1 MRVFV
6 TGASSGIGKRIVNAL
21 LIEGHKVICLSR
33 QKDFL
38 VEKAVVIQGDL
49 QDPTSFS
56 KYLEN
61 IDLVIHGAAITHTDN
76 TKLYFKINF
85 EATKGLVRLAEHH
98 HAKRF
103 LYISTR
109 ALGPDGGAYAA
120 SKFRA
125 EECITSSQLSWVIFR
140 PSEVYGTN
148 KDEGIDALINLVLT
162 NKIIP
167 IIGRGQYKFAPVFVD
182 DVVKAA
188 LNLIQRNEIIK
199 KTYTICGPE
208 AFTMKDFVSVL
219 CQSYSLNRII
229 FHVPVFLVKMAV
241 RFKRILPLPVS
252 ISRDQIERIQISKDS
267 DFSAAKKDLDFYPIK
282 FDTWLRKSRPII

>member
-1 MRVFV
+1 MKIFM
-6 TGASSGIGKRIVNAL
+6 TGASSGIDRRIVNAL

-49 QDPTSFS
+49 QDPTSFGR
-56 KYLEN
+56 YLEN
-61 IDLVIHGAAITHTDN
+61 IDLIIHGAAITHTDN

-85 EATKGLVRLAEHH
+85 EATKGLVSLAEHH

-109 ALGPDGGAYAA
+109 ALGPNGGAYAA

-125 EECITSSQLSWVIFR
+125 EEFVKSSRLPWVILR
-140 PSEVYGTN
+140 LAEVYGTN
-148 KDEGIDALINLVLT
+148 KDDGIDALINLVLT

-182 DVVKAA
+182 DVVNAT
-188 LNLIQRNEIIK
+188 LTLIQRNEIVK

-219 CQSYSLNRII
+219 CHSYSLYRIKLY
-229 FHVPVFLVKMAV
+229 VPVFLVKAAV
-241 RFKRILPLPVS
+241 RFKRILPLPVRVT
-252 ISRDQIERIQISKDS
+252 RDQVDRLQISKDS
-267 DFSAAKKDLDFYPIK
+267 DFSAAKKDLDFCPIK